1 MKPLNVV
8 IAQDDSRQGE
18 SLSGSLGE
26 HFKSVWVAKNLEEL
40 RRAIA
45 KQRADVAV
53 VDLELANLLELD
65 ELRREFPQL
74 TIVCT
79 HRLADEQMWSAAL
92 AAGAQDCCHP
102 SDVRS
107 IVHAANR
114 TQVMA
119 RSSAA

>member
-1 MKPLNVV
+1 MKPLSIV
-8 IAQDDSRQGE
+8 IAQDDSH
-18 SLSGSLGE
+18 SADALVSSLGE
-26 HFKSVWVAKNLEEL
+26 HFKSVSMARNLEEL
-40 RRAIA
+40 RHTVA
-45 KQRADVAV
+45 KHRADVVV
-53 VDLELANLLELD
+53 VDLEIANLLELD

-74 TIVCT
+74 TVVCT

-119 RSSAA
+119 RSTAA

>member
-1 MKPLNVV
+1 MKPLSVV
-8 IAQDDSRQGE
+8 VAQDSSR
-18 SLSGSLGE
+18 SADALMLSLGE
-26 HFKSVWVAKNLEEL
+26 HFKSVTTACTLEEL
-40 RRAIA
+40 RHAVA
-45 KQRADVAV
+45 KHRADVAV
-53 VDLELANLLELD
+53 VDLEIANLLELD

-74 TIVCT
+74 TLVCT

-119 RSSAA
+119 RSTAA

>member
-1 MKPLNVV
+1 MKPLSIVV
-8 IAQDDSRQGE
+8 AQDSHSADS
-18 SLSGSLGE
+18 LTISLGE
-26 HFKSVWVAKNLEEL
+26 HFKSVTTARNLEEL
-40 RRAIA
+40 RHAVA
-45 KQRADVAV
+45 KHRADVAV
-53 VDLELANLLELD
+53 VDLEIANLLELD

-74 TIVCT
+74 TLVCT

-114 TQVMA
+114 TEVMA
-119 RSSAA
+119 RSTAA

>member
-1 MKPLNVV
+1 MKPLSIV
-8 IAQDDSRQGE
+8 IAQDDSH
-18 SLSGSLGE
+18 SADALVSSLGE
-26 HFKSVWVAKNLEEL
+26 HFKSVSMAHNLEEL
-40 RRAIA
+40 RHTVA
-45 KQRADVAV
+45 KHRADVAV
-53 VDLELANLLELD
+53 VDLEIANLLELD

-74 TIVCT
+74 TVVCT

-119 RSSAA
+119 RSTAA

>member
-8 IAQDDSRQGE
+8 IAQDPRSAE
-18 SLSGSLGE
+18 VLAASLHE
-26 HFKSVWVAKNLEEL
+26 HFKSVNFAADSAELRHSIAKN
-40 RRAIA
+40 
-45 KQRADVAV
+45 RADVAI
-53 VDLELANLLELD
+53 VDLELTNLLQVD
-65 ELRREFPQL
+65 ELRREFPEL
-74 TIVCT
+74 TVVCT
-79 HRLADEQMWSAAL
+79 HRLADEEMWSAAL

-119 RSSAA
+119 RTTAA

>member
-8 IAQDDSRQGE
+8 IAQDPRSAE
-18 SLSGSLGE
+18 LLATSLHE
-26 HFKSVWVAKNLEEL
+26 HFKSINLAADSAEL
-40 RRAIA
+40 RHAIA
-45 KQRADVAV
+45 KNRADVAI
-53 VDLELANLLELD
+53 VDLELTNLLQVD
-65 ELRREFPQL
+65 ELRREFPGL
-74 TIVCT
+74 TVVCT
-79 HRLADEQMWSAAL
+79 HRLADEEMWSAAL

-119 RSSAA
+119 RTTAA